1 MSKKVSLARVD
12 KELLRATTNMN
23 WDLTA
28 VDYVAVVGADYVNDP
43 FTESIMQLCLP
54 NIIRVKILREEDLP
68 AFLEKDEG
76 RKEARVMIIFKDL
89 DTAAQCIERGCPLE
103 ELQIPYPSVEVSG
116 KKKLSAYFSQKEI
129 DSIRRIQGCG
139 TRLYFQTLPYQ
150 AKDYG
155 SFV

>member
-12 KELLRATTNMN
+12 KELLRVTTNMN
-23 WDLTA
+23 WNLTA

-54 NIIRVKILREEDLP
+54 NIIRVKILRGEDLP

-89 DTAAQCIERGCPLE
+89 YTAAQCIERGCPLE

-139 TRLYFQTLPYQ
+139 TRLYFQTVPYQ
-150 AKDYG
+150 AKDYS

>member
-23 WDLTA
+23 WNLTA

-54 NIIRVKILREEDLP
+54 NIIRVKILRGEDLP
-68 AFLEKDEG
+68 AFLAKDEG

-89 DTAAQCIERGCPLE
+89 ATAARCIEKGCPLE
-103 ELQIPYPSVEVSG
+103 ELQIPYPPVEVSG
-116 KKKLSAYFSQKEI
+116 KKKLSTYFNQKEI
-129 DSIRRIQGCG
+129 DSIRRIQELG
-139 TRLYFQTLPYQ
+139 TRLYFQTVPYQ
-150 AKDYG
+150 AKDYS

>member
-23 WDLTA
+23 WNLTA

-54 NIIRVKILREEDLP
+54 NIIRVKILRKEDLS
-68 AFLEKDEG
+68 AFLQKDEG

-89 DTAAQCIERGCPLE
+89 ATAEQCIRRGCPLE
-103 ELQIPYPSVEVSG
+103 ELQVPYPPVEVGG
-116 KKKLSAYFSQKEI
+116 KKKLSAYFNAEEI
-129 DSIRRIQGCG
+129 ECIRRIQGCG
-139 TRLYFQTLPYQ
+139 TKLYFQTLPYQ

>member
-23 WDLTA
+23 WNLTA
-28 VDYVAVVGADYVNDP
+28 VDYVVVVGADYVNDP
-43 FTESIMQLCLP
+43 FTES
-54 NIIRVKILREEDLP
+54 
-68 AFLEKDEG
+68 
-76 RKEARVMIIFKDL
+76 
-89 DTAAQCIERGCPLE
+89 PLE
-103 ELQIPYPSVEVSG
+103 ELQVPYPPVEVGG
-116 KKKLSAYFSQKEI
+116 KKKLSAYFNEEEI
-129 DSIRRIQGCG
+129 ECIRRIQGCG

>member
-1 MSKKVSLARVD
+1 M
-12 KELLRATTNMN
+12 
-23 WDLTA
+23 
-28 VDYVAVVGADYVNDP
+28 
-43 FTESIMQLCLP
+43 
-54 NIIRVKILREEDLP
+54 KILRGEDLP

-89 DTAAQCIERGCPLE
+89 YTAAQCIERGCPLE

-139 TRLYFQTLPYQ
+139 TRLYFQTVPYQ
-150 AKDYG
+150 AKDYS

>member
-23 WDLTA
+23 WNLTA

-54 NIIRVKILREEDLP
+54 NIIRVKILRGEDLP

-89 DTAAQCIERGCPLE
+89 YTAAQCIERGCPLE

-139 TRLYFQTLPYQ
+139 TRLYFQTVPYQ
-150 AKDYG
+150 AKDYS